1 MYWTDQKQAV
11 SSRGATDPAA
21 MTNEDRVVQWLTEC
35 GASSLE
41 DLTRLPGLDWVT
53 VFSTVDRLNRAGF
66 VVLKKNGAD
75 YRVSLE
81 KGR

>member
-1 MYWTDQKQAV
+1 MGTMIDHAV
-11 SSRGATDPAA
+11 MS
-21 MTNEDRVVQWLTEC
+21 NEDRVVQRLREC

-53 VFSTVDRLNRAGF
+53 VFSIVDRLNRAGF
-66 VVLKKNGAD
+66 VVLERAGAD

-81 KGR
+81 RGT

>member
-1 MYWTDQKQAV
+1 MATSND
-11 SSRGATDPAA
+11 RGMMP
-21 MTNEDRVVQWLTEC
+21 NEDRVLQRLREC
-35 GASSLE
+35 GASSFE

-53 VFSTVDRLNRAGF
+53 VFSIVDRLNRAGF

-81 KGR
+81 KGT

>member
-1 MYWTDQKQAV
+1 MAISHDRAV
-11 SSRGATDPAA
+11 IS
-21 MTNEDRVVQWLTEC
+21 NEKSVVQRLREC
-35 GASSLE
+35 GASSFE

-53 VFSTVDRLNRAGF
+53 VFSVVDRLNRIGL
-66 VVLKKNGAD
+66 VVLERTGTD

>member
-1 MYWTDQKQAV
+1 M
-11 SSRGATDPAA
+11 ATTIDRTV
-21 MTNEDRVVQWLTEC
+21 MLSEDRVVQRLREC

-53 VFSTVDRLNRAGF
+53 VFSIIDRLNRTGF
-66 VVLKKNGAD
+66 VVLKRNGAD

-81 KGR
+81 KGT